1 MADENTPRTVT
12 QDDVARHAGVSR
24 SNVSYVIN
32 NGPRKVSEET
42 RQRVLNA
49 IKELGYRPNKHAQM
63 LSATEDTIAEKYIGI
78 ILAAN
83 YMFKRPYYGS
93 ILASMHE
100 YAHEKDWHIRFIRV
114 FDDFRNP
121 MLFNELIHPNEI
133 RGVIL
138 VGLDQVMTMPEH
150 YTLIDQIVQRVE
162 RVVCVD
168 WERPGIPSVRFDRQQ
183 AAYQATQHLLMNGRQ
198 RVAYIGPEDKRF
210 QGYQQALWEAG
221 VPFDPKLIG
230 FAPDSNAGYWQCEQL
245 IPADLGID
253 AICSGTD
260 EVALGILSYLNGA
273 QIRIPET
280 IAVASIDNLELA
292 AFTSP
297 PLTTVDVSKHDIGV
311 HAIETL
317 ISQDPYKKSGFSIT
331 VPTQLVLRASSP
343 HISIG

>member
-1 MADENTPRTVT
+1 MTDDQTPRTVT

-24 SNVSYVIN
+24 SNVSYVIH

-42 RQRVLNA
+42 RQRVLAA

-63 LSATEDTIAEKYIGI
+63 LSAAEEPIAEKYIGI
-78 ILAAN
+78 VLAAN

-100 YAHEKDWHIRFIRV
+100 YAHEKGWHIRFIRV

-138 VGLDQVMTMPEH
+138 VGLDQVMTSPDH
-150 YTLIDQIVQRVE
+150 DALIDQIVERVE

-168 WERPGIPSVRFDRQQ
+168 WERPGIPSIRFDRQQ
-183 AAYQATQHLLMNGRQ
+183 AAYQATQHLLLNGRK
-198 RVAYIGPEDKRF
+198 RLAYIGPEDRRF
-210 QGYQQALWEAG
+210 HGYQQALWEAG
-221 VPFDPKLIG
+221 VPFDSQLVG

-245 IPADLGID
+245 IPAGLGID
-253 AICSGTD
+253 GICSGTD

-273 QIRIPET
+273 QIRIPDT
-280 IAVASIDNLELA
+280 IAIVSIDNLELA

-317 ISQDPYKKSGFSIT
+317 ISTPLHRTAAFSIT
-331 VPTQLVLRASSP
+331 VPTQLVIRASS
-343 HISIG
+343 GQM

>member
-1 MADENTPRTVT
+1 MTEDNTPRAVT

-42 RQRVLNA
+42 RQRVLTA

-63 LSATEDTIAEKYIGI
+63 LSATDESIAEKYIGI
-78 ILAAN
+78 VLAAN

-114 FDDFRNP
+114 FDDFKNP

-138 VGLDQVMTMPEH
+138 VGLDQVLTMPEH
-150 YTLIDQIVQRVE
+150 YSLIDQIVQRVE

-168 WERPGIPSVRFDRQQ
+168 WERSGIPSVRFDRQQ
-183 AAYQATQHLLMNGRQ
+183 AAYQATQHLLMSGRR
-198 RVAYIGPEDKRF
+198 RVAYIGPEDKRL

-221 VPFDPKLIG
+221 VMFDPQLVG
-230 FAPDSNAGYWQCEQL
+230 FAPDSHAGYWQCEQL
-245 IPADLGID
+245 IPNLGID

-273 QIRIPET
+273 QIRIPDT

-311 HAIETL
+311 HAIDTL
-317 ISQDPYKKSGFSIT
+317 ISQDLYKKSGFSIT

-343 HISIG
+343 HV